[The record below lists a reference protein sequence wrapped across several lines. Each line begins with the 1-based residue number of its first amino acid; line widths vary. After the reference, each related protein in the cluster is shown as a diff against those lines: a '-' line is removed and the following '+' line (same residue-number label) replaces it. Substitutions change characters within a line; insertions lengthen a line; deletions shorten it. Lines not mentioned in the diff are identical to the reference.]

1 MASGDWAKRAVEAV
15 LIVGAIVALFFA
27 SSFTLFE
34 LGMAACL
41 GIGVLG
47 VKVLSG
53 YNGQFSLGHSVFF
66 AIGAYS
72 AAILVDRGVDF
83 YLTLPLAVAV
93 SFAAGFVLGWPALRI
108 RGHYLAVVTLIL
120 ALAVPQI
127 LQSTALAPLTGGPE
141 GISVP
146 VVASP
151 FDGLSD
157 GQWWFLIVVVAALVS
172 WAIAIAIVRSRFGRA
187 MQASHDN
194 SGAARAVGINVVAV
208 NTMSF
213 GVSAAFAGLAG
224 ALMIGQLGYVS
235 PQSFDLVVAI
245 GLFVALVVTGPRWL
259 GGAFLGGLFLQLMP
273 SFVQGV
279 TSGAGLPKT
288 LTWAIYGSALLI
300 VIYLQVV
307 DWRRLGIGS
316 RSAMSPAS
324 RNGSSPLAPGR

>member
-1 MASGDWAKRAVEAV
+1 MAGAGWARRSVEAA
-15 LIVGAIVALFFA
+15 LIVGAIAALFLA

-47 VKVLSG
+47 VKLLSG

-66 AIGAYS
+66 AIGAYC

-83 YLTLPLAVAV
+83 YLSLPLAAAV
-93 SFAAGFVLGWPALRI
+93 SFAAGFALGWPALRI

-120 ALAVPQI
+120 ALTAPQI
-127 LQSTALAPLTGGPE
+127 LQSTALTPLTGGPE
-141 GISVP
+141 GIGVP
-146 VVASP
+146 VLASP
-151 FDGLSD
+151 IGALSD
-157 GQWWFLIVVVAALVS
+157 GQWWFLMVVVASLAAWGL
-172 WAIAIAIVRSRFGRA
+172 AIGIVRSRFGRA
-187 MQASHDN
+187 MQACHDN
-194 SGAARAVGINVVAV
+194 AAAARAVGINVVAV
-208 NTMSF
+208 NTVSF

-273 SFVQGV
+273 SFVQGL

-307 DWRRLGIGS
+307 DWRRLRFGS
-316 RSAMSPAS
+316 RAALPPSS
-324 RNGSSPLAPGR
+324 RGGGSPLAPEG